1 METSGPRTVR
11 TMCPMNCHPTL
22 CGMLVDVEDGRLLGV
37 RGDPDNPDSR
47 GFLCVRGQASREIVD
62 NPRRLL
68 HPLVRA
74 RRGEDAW
81 RRASWDEALDPVAGR
96 MRAAGREAVG
106 LWSGHGLFA
115 NNYGTRVGS
124 HLLRRF
130 ANLWGCQWWHPS
142 MICWGLGGFGLGLT
156 GVLEANTKEDM
167 GRHASLIVLWGANL
181 ASQPNTGPHLAA
193 ARRRGARV
201 VTIDVRETEA
211 AAQSD
216 EVVLIR
222 PGTDAALALAMM
234 SVIIAEGLHDAAFV
248 REPHRRLRRAGRP
261 RAGPR
266 PRLGRAHHRGV
277 PADRIAAL
285 ARRYATTRPAMIL
298 LGGSSMHKGGSGWQA
313 ARAVSCLPALAGHLG
328 VPGGGLGPRHGAASH
343 GQALS
348 DITLPERR
356 PPGTYVPNQMPRVT
370 EALVDGRVRVL
381 LLFGTNMLSSY
392 ADAERVATG
401 LARADLVVSHD
412 LFWNDTARRFADVV
426 LPGTSWLEE
435 LGCKSTNTHLYLM
448 PKVLEAPGEA
458 RPAAWI
464 LRELARRLGVDGLLP
479 VGHRRGPARRDP
491 RPPGDRPRDGGR
503 PPGRGRDPRAADLA
517 RRPSHPRLRDAVG
530 QGRALLGAGG
540 RARAPAPAGPR
551 ARAGVSHPLAFRQG
565 RTLTQFHGFYDHGQA
580 LPTLARLDPEPRLWI
595 APADA
600 AARGLVDGAAIRVFN
615 ERGAFDARAHVTAR
629 VPAGTV
635 WMRDGWGGLNAVT
648 SGDAGHPGRRGRPV
662 PLRGRSGRVRR
673 RGGGRA
679 DLRKTRRLRP
689 SPSGEPFALPL
700 RKTMAI
706 ASGTRAVPRL
716 PA

>member
-1 METSGPRTVR
+1 METGEPGRRTVR

-47 GFLCVRGQASREIVD
+47 GFLCVRGQASREIVG
-62 NPRRLL
+62 NPHRLL

-74 RRGEDAW
+74 SRGEDEW
-81 RRASWDEALDPVAGR
+81 RQAGWDEALDLVADR
-96 MRAAGREAVG
+96 MRAAGRQSVG

-130 ANLWGCQWWHPS
+130 ANLWGCQWWHPA

-193 ARRRGARV
+193 ARRRGAGV

-234 SVIIAEGLHDAAFV
+234 AVIIEEGLHDAAFV
-248 REPHRRLRRAGRP
+248 RDHTIGFDALAAHVRDL
-261 RAGPR
+261 GPR
-266 PRLGRAHHRGV
+266 WAAPITGV
-277 PADRIAAL
+277 PAERIAAL

-356 PPGTYVPNQMPRVT
+356 PPGTDVPNQMPRVT

-392 ADAERVATG
+392 ADAERVAEG

-448 PKVLEAPGEA
+448 PKVLEPPGEV
-458 RPAAWI
+458 RSAAWI
-464 LRELARRLGVDGLLP
+464 LRELARRLGLDEFYPWSTDEGPVDAILDHPATGHATVAALRAEGGIRALRISH
-479 VGHRRGPARRDP
+479 VGHPTHAYTTPSGKVELFSA
-491 RPPGDRPRDGGR
+491 
-503 PPGRGRDPRAADLA
+503 RAA
-517 RRPSHPRLRDAVG
+517 
-530 QGRALLGAGG
+530 ALGLPPIPVYE
-540 RARAPAPAGPR
+540 PAPA
-551 ARAGVSHPLAFRQG
+551 STYPLAFRQG
-565 RTLTQFHGFYDHGQA
+565 RTLSQFHAFYDHGQA
-580 LPTLARLDPEPRLWI
+580 LPMLARLDPEPRLWM

-600 AARGLVDGAAIRVFN
+600 AARGLADGAAIRVFN
-615 ERGAFDARAHVTAR
+615 ARGAFAARAHVTTR

-635 WMRDGWGGLNAVT
+635 WMRDGWAGLNAVT
-648 SGDAGHPGRRGRPV
+648 SGDAVIPDAAV
-662 PLRGRSGRVRR
+662 
-673 RGGGRA
+673 
-679 DLRKTRRLRP
+679 DLF
-689 SPSGEPFALPL
+689 PFA
-700 RKTMAI
+700 AGQ
-706 ASGTRAVPRL
+706 AAFDAAVEVEGVRP
-716 PA
+716 

>member
-1 METSGPRTVR
+1 
-11 TMCPMNCHPTL
+11 MNCHPTL

-37 RGDPDNPDSR
+37 RGDPENPDSR
-47 GFLCVRGQASREIVD
+47 GFLCVRGQASREIVG

-74 RRGEDAW
+74 GRGEDEW
-81 RRASWDEALDPVAGR
+81 RRASWDEALDLVAGR
-96 MRAAGREAVG
+96 MQAAGREAVG

-167 GRHASLIVLWGANL
+167 GLHASLIVFWGANL

-222 PGTDAALALAMM
+222 PGTDAALALAMIA
-234 SVIIAEGLHDAAFV
+234 VIIEERLHDAAFV
-248 REPHRRLRRAGRP
+248 RDHAVGFDALAEHVRGL
-261 RAGPR
+261 GPR
-266 PRLGRAHHRGV
+266 WAAPITGV
-277 PADRIAAL
+277 PAERIAAL

-313 ARAVSCLPALAGHLG
+313 ARAVGCLPAVTGQLG
-328 VPGGGLGPRHGAASH
+328 VPGGGFGPRHGAASH
-343 GQALS
+343 GQALL

-356 PPGTYVPNQMPRVT
+356 PPGAYVPNQMPQVT

-392 ADAERVATG
+392 ADAERVAAG
-401 LARADLVVSHD
+401 LERADLVVSHD
-412 LFWNDTARRFADVV
+412 LFWNDTARRLADVV

-448 PKVLEAPGEA
+448 PQVMEPPGEA
-458 RPAAWI
+458 RSAAWI
-464 LRELARRLGVDGLLP
+464 LRELARRLGLDDFYPWATDEGPLDAILDHPATGHATVAALRAEGGIRALRISH
-479 VGHRRGPARRDP
+479 VGHPMHAYATPSGKVELYSA
-491 RPPGDRPRDGGR
+491 
-503 PPGRGRDPRAADLA
+503 RAA
-517 RRPSHPRLRDAVG
+517 
-530 QGRALLGAGG
+530 ALGLPPL
-540 RARAPAPAGPR
+540 PAYEPAASSPY
-551 ARAGVSHPLAFRQG
+551 PLAFRQG

-580 LPTLARLDPEPRLWI
+580 LPALARLDPEPRLWM

-600 AARGLVDGAAIRVFN
+600 AARGLEDGAAIRVFN
-615 ERGAFDARAHVTAR
+615 ERGAFAARAHVTTR
-629 VPAGTV
+629 IPAGTV
-635 WMRDGWGGLNAVT
+635 WMRDGWAGLNAVT
-648 SGDAGHPGRRGRPV
+648 SGAAVIPDEA
-662 PLRGRSGRVRR
+662 
-673 RGGGRA
+673 A
-679 DLRKTRRLRP
+679 DLF
-689 SPSGEPFALPL
+689 PFA
-700 RKTMAI
+700 AGQ
-706 ASGTRAVPRL
+706 ASFDAAVEVA